1 MFGLFKNQNSNKF
14 NSLIEFRRYCE
25 KEFEKDAIAYYKN
38 SPFRGGPLEGTAIL
52 QGLNHCFAKLRDKI
66 PQISITNNWEKQIV
80 EDEIRNA
87 FRQVHDSLIE
97 R

>member
-1 MFGLFKNQNSNKF
+1 MFGLFKNQNSDKF
-14 NSLIEFRRYCE
+14 NSLNEFRKYCE
-25 KEFEKDAIAYYKN
+25 KEFEKDVIAFYKN

-52 QGLNHCFAKLRDKI
+52 QGLNHCFEKLKAKI
-66 PQISITNNWEKQIV
+66 PQISINNSWEKQIV

-87 FRQVHDSLIE
+87 FRQVHDKFIE